1 MKRIVTYRKE
11 VNKIVLKN
19 KTITIPNYLINK
31 INSDIKEAQKARKN
45 GDMGTPVE
53 EVILQMKKI
62 IEGEPL

>member
-11 VNKIVLKN
+11 VNKILLKN

-31 INSDIKEAQKARKN
+31 INSDIKEAQNARKN

-53 EVILQMKKI
+53 EVILKMKKI